1 MKSLRAQSTRK
12 VKIATESGR
21 ELIRHQNEIENDVKI
36 TAETGQELIRDDQKE
51 SFDES
56 LWASK
61 KRVQMT
67 AEEGRELIR
76 DHRSG

>member
-1 MKSLRAQSTRK
+1 M
-12 VKIATESGR
+12 
-21 ELIRHQNEIENDVKI
+21 ENDVKI

-61 KRVQMT
+61 KHVQIT

-76 DHRSG
+76 DHRNG

>member
-1 MKSLRAQSTRK
+1 MGFFFGA
-12 VKIATESGR
+12 
-21 ELIRHQNEIENDVKI
+21 IENDGKI
-36 TAETGQELIRDDQKE
+36 TSETGQELIRYDQIVEKE

-61 KRVQMT
+61 KHVQIT

-76 DHRSG
+76 DHRNG